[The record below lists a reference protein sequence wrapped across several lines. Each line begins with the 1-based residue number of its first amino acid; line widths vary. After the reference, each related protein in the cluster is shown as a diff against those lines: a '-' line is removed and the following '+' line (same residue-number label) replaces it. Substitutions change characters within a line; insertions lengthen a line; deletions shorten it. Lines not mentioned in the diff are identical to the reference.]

1 MRLRSQESDVGD
13 IGKVAYDA
21 YWGHTGGKSLA
32 TGDDLPM
39 WENLP
44 LEIQDAWRVAAD
56 AVLAV
61 S

>member
-1 MRLRSQESDVGD
+1 MGD
-13 IGKVAYDA
+13 LGKVAYDA

-39 WENLP
+39 WEDLP